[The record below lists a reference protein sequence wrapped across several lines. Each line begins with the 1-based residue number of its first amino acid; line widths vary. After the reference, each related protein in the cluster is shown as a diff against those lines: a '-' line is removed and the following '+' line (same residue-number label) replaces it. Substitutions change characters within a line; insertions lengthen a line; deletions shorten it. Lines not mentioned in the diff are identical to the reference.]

1 MRVLVLN
8 GPNLNLLGM
17 REPEVY
23 GHQTLADIDDI
34 VRTRAEALG
43 IEVEFAQSN
52 NEGELVDIIQAHR
65 GWDGLILNAGAYT
78 HTSIAIP
85 DAISGVQITTVEVHL
100 SNVFKREEFRQH
112 SHITPVAWGSIVGF
126 GWRGYLAALD
136 LLYGRLS
143 EGDVK

>member
-65 GWDGLILNAGAYT
+65 GWDGLILNAAENARWVDGHGAAEG
-78 HTSIAIP
+78 S
-85 DAISGVQITTVEVHL
+85 D
-100 SNVFKREEFRQH
+100 
-112 SHITPVAWGSIVGF
+112 PVLRV
-126 GWRGYLAALD
+126 
-136 LLYGRLS
+136 
-143 EGDVK
+143 